1 MCSRLSPIQRLLQN
15 VTTPGRLVS
24 PLKLISP
31 LPLLQQFES
40 VPCRLSTCGLPTGL
54 WEKNELHTVL
64 TALER
69 AAAADPDAPTPALL
83 DIGANI
89 GTYSLVAA
97 AFGYTVRAFEAM
109 PRNAQ
114 AIYQTLCWNPQLRE
128 RLTLFPYALGE
139 EEAAC
144 AVMSIPG
151 NVANGNLVCTDE
163 QLAQHQDMVVRG
175 ATHTVRLGEYLGGV
189 RSDVMKIDVEGFEP
203 MVLRGAGA
211 LPALLSALI

>member
-1 MCSRLSPIQRLLQN
+1 MHSG
-15 VTTPGRLVS
+15 T
-24 PLKLISP
+24 
-31 LPLLQQFES
+31 
-40 VPCRLSTCGLPTGL
+40 
-54 WEKNELHTVL
+54 WEETEIHAVL

-69 AAAADPDAPTPALL
+69 AVEVNRSAGTNSTAPAPALL

-89 GTYSLVAA
+89 GTFSLVAA

-109 PRNAQ
+109 PRNAR

-139 EEAAC
+139 DEASC

-163 QLAQHQDMVVRG
+163 QLAQHHDMERRG
-175 ATHTVRLGEYLGGV
+175 VTHTVRLGEYLGGV

-211 LPALLSALI
+211 LPVRVSP